1 MTDTEAPE
9 PKVFTYAEAVKLL
22 PQVRLI
28 TETAFEKVQHLSE
41 AAQIGTQNEDDA
53 QRLADG
59 VVSGWAREL
68 TELGVAI
75 KGLWLA
81 DFDNGSGYYCWKYPE
96 SGLRFFHTYEGGFKS
111 RIPIQ

>member
-1 MTDTEAPE
+1 MTDTEASE
-9 PKVFTYAEAVKLL
+9 RRVFTYAEAVQLL

-28 TETAFEKVQHLSE
+28 TEAAFEKVRHLTQ
-41 AAQIGTQNEDDA
+41 AAETGVETDDDA
-53 QRLADG
+53 QRLADT

-68 TELGVAI
+68 KELGIEI

-96 SGLRFFHTYEGGFKS
+96 SSLRFFHTYEGGFKS